1 MDLKTKVYNTL
12 CNHRNCTS
20 SGIAHLLNV
29 PRYSVLR
36 VLSELIRENS
46 VRMQKGGTEDGLT
59 DPRFRSY
66 KLAKPKYEPIKLF
79 EEPDLKKAN

>member
-1 MDLKTKVYNTL
+1 MDLKTRVYNTL
-12 CNHRNCTS
+12 CNHKNCTS
-20 SGIAHLLNV
+20 GGIAHLLNV

-36 VLSELIRENS
+36 ALSELVREKS
-46 VRMQKGGTEDGLT
+46 VRVQKGKTEGDFH

-79 EEPDLKKAN
+79 T